1 MTKIIDWNEPV
12 QAVFPIEFR
21 YCLAV
26 FKASSARH
34 NRQRHSTTEPLM
46 TRDPEATASPLE
58 TATPSPNTP
67 PGENN
72 PSPTVSRRSFIA
84 KTAVSAAAF
93 TIVPR
98 HVLGRGYTPPSDLLN
113 VAGVG
118 VGGMGR
124 QNLINLS
131 DQNVVAICD
140 VDWGYAN
147 KGFDRLDT
155 EIDTWQKRLANPPT
169 LTPEQIAEGMQPFN
183 PERAKIRIERMQRL
197 KDVHLPKVKRY
208 ADFREMLDKQKDID
222 AVFVATP
229 DHMHATIALAA
240 MDLKKA
246 VYVQKP
252 LTWSVAEARQLAKR
266 AAETKVATQ
275 MGNQGHSTDD
285 ARTVIEYVQSGAIG
299 EVREVHIWTNR
310 PLGFWPQGVPRPE
323 PLNPSSPAPGWSGH
337 DVNVREGAALAQ
349 EATPIPPELNWNLF
363 LGIAPEVPYH
373 PIYHPFNWRGWV
385 DWGMGAIGDMGAH
398 LIDHSM
404 WALDLGYPTTV
415 ETISTPFNNASYPL
429 ATQTFYEFPARGSK
443 PPVKLTWY
451 DGGLLPPKP
460 VELPDNEQLN
470 KGGGALLVGT
480 KGKLL
485 HDTYG
490 LRPRL
495 LPASLHTSVGTPPK
509 KLPRIPNEDHELNWV
524 NAAKG
529 TTQSSS
535 PFEYA
540 AKLTEVMLLGVV
552 ALRAGRKIEY
562 DGAAMRVT
570 NVAAANDF
578 LQRTPR
584 AGW

>member
-1 MTKIIDWNEPV
+1 
-12 QAVFPIEFR
+12 
-21 YCLAV
+21 
-26 FKASSARH
+26 
-34 NRQRHSTTEPLM
+34 M
-46 TRDPEATASPLE
+46 TRNVKATSTPAGNAVPSSEAPV
-58 TATPSPNTP
+58 
-67 PGENN
+67 GEH
-72 PSPTVSRRSFIA
+72 SSSTLSRRSFIA
-84 KTAVSAAAF
+84 KATVTAAAA

-124 QNLINLS
+124 TNLTNLS
-131 DQNVVAICD
+131 DQNIVALCD
-140 VDWGYAN
+140 VDWGYCD
-147 KGFDRLDT
+147 KGFARLDA
-155 EIDTWQKRLANPPT
+155 EITALQKRIAEPPPPP
-169 LTPEQIAEGMQPFN
+169 TPEQIEMGMQVFN
-183 PERAKIRIERMQRL
+183 PERAKIRVERMQRL
-197 KDVHLPKVKRY
+197 KDVHLPKAKRY
-208 ADFREMLDKQKDID
+208 GDYREMLDKQKDID
-222 AVFVATP
+222 AIFVATP

-266 AAETKVATQ
+266 AKETKVATQ

-285 ARTVIEYVQSGAIG
+285 ARTAVEYVQSGAIG

-323 PLNPSSPAPGWSGH
+323 PLRADAPQPGWSGH
-337 DVNVREGAALAQ
+337 DVNVRQAASLAA
-349 EATPIPPELNWNLF
+349 EATPMPEGLNWNLF
-363 LGIAPEVPYH
+363 LGVAPEVPYH

-404 WALDLGYPTTV
+404 WALDLGFPTTI
-415 ETISTPFNNASYPL
+415 ETISTPFNGASYPL
-429 ATQTFYEFPARGSK
+429 ATQTYYEFPAREATTARK
-443 PPVKLTWY
+443 AMPPVKLTWY

-460 VELPDNEQLN
+460 AELPDNVQLN

-495 LPASLHTSVGTPPK
+495 LPDSLHASVGKPPQ
-509 KLPRIPNEDHELNWV
+509 KLARIPGEDHELNWV
-524 NAAKG
+524 GAAKG

-584 AGW
+584 TGW

>member
-1 MTKIIDWNEPV
+1 
-12 QAVFPIEFR
+12 
-21 YCLAV
+21 
-26 FKASSARH
+26 
-34 NRQRHSTTEPLM
+34 M
-46 TRDPEATASPLE
+46 TRDLEATANPLE
-58 TATPSPNTP
+58 NNTP
-67 PGENN
+67 PSNTPPSDNN
-72 PSPTVSRRSFIA
+72 SSSTVSRRSFIA
-84 KTAVSAAAF
+84 KTAATAAAF
-93 TIVPR
+93 TIAPR

-147 KGFDRLDT
+147 KGFEHLDT

-169 LTPEQIAEGMQPFN
+169 LTPEQIANGMPPFN

-197 KDVHLPKVKRY
+197 KDVHLPKAKRY

-266 AAETKVATQ
+266 AQETKVATQ

-285 ARTVIEYVQSGAIG
+285 ARTVIEYIQSGAIG

-337 DVNVREGAALAQ
+337 DVNIREGAALAA

-363 LGIAPEVPYH
+363 LGVAPEVPYH

-404 WALDLGYPTTV
+404 WALDLAYPTTI

-443 PPVKLTWY
+443 PLVKLTWY

-495 LPASLHTSVGTPPK
+495 LPASLHASVGTPPK
-509 KLPRIPNEDHELNWV
+509 KLPRIPNEDHERNWV

-529 TTQSSS
+529 TTQASS

-570 NVAAANDF
+570 NVASANDF
-578 LQRTPR
+578 LQRAPR
-584 AGW
+584 TGW